1 MSKEYNFR
9 RSFYYEAEKAIKEK
23 SISFILGPRKCGKT
37 VCMHQMDS
45 AFPTA
50 VYIDMKAD
58 FDNDEQR
65 RKLVN
70 QIVDDIQKG
79 SDTIYLIDEASYMAL
94 PDKEISKIAGAF
106 NEYNN
111 HKTKVVFSGSQS
123 NALEFWGHI
132 ACGGNAAFVR
142 TGFLTYPE
150 WLAYKGT
157 TEVSEE
163 TYLDFLLNVR
173 NFYDCFENTKEYLQG
188 CLDETVMS
196 NRKAVEYIVGNSVDE
211 LDTEMLLDVLYA
223 SLVNLHNNTK
233 YETFA
238 NPNQFSDM
246 LAHYFG
252 GEIDSIDAK
261 KQRER
266 ISEVLGNRYKRFK
279 AMSAI
284 DCKTSMQF
292 LSNCGLTTLTYVSD
306 ELTVDPYITSKFLK
320 ETNELYRKPQI
331 FARLNLTINYPMF
344 HVDLIESVLKE
355 KMVSELPRD
364 LLGSIVE
371 CHVRSLLPSNGC
383 FEYRDSSG
391 VEIDYVSVEGNAMEI
406 SVSDKRM
413 KNVNF
418 DILPDG
424 YKKTLLTKSMTES
437 VNGVERI
444 PYYRFIYDN
453 SVGKELV
460 EELSKKSN
468 KTQA

>member
-1 MSKEYNFR
+1 
-9 RSFYYEAEKAIKEK
+9 
-23 SISFILGPRKCGKT
+23 
-37 VCMHQMDS
+37 
-45 AFPTA
+45 
-50 VYIDMKAD
+50 
-58 FDNDEQR
+58 
-65 RKLVN
+65 
-70 QIVDDIQKG
+70 
-79 SDTIYLIDEASYMAL
+79 
-94 PDKEISKIAGAF
+94 
-106 NEYNN
+106 
-111 HKTKVVFSGSQS
+111 
-123 NALEFWGHI
+123 
-132 ACGGNAAFVR
+132 
-142 TGFLTYPE
+142 
-150 WLAYKGT
+150 
-157 TEVSEE
+157 
-163 TYLDFLLNVR
+163 
-173 NFYDCFENTKEYLQG
+173 
-188 CLDETVMS
+188 
-196 NRKAVEYIVGNSVDE
+196 
-211 LDTEMLLDVLYA
+211 
-223 SLVNLHNNTK
+223 
-233 YETFA
+233 
-238 NPNQFSDM
+238 
-246 LAHYFG
+246 
-252 GEIDSIDAK
+252 
-261 KQRER
+261 
-266 ISEVLGNRYKRFK
+266 
-279 AMSAI
+279 
-284 DCKTSMQF
+284 MQF

-355 KMVSELPRD
+355 KMVSELLRN

-460 EELSKKSN
+460 EELSKKAN
-468 KTQA
+468 KT

>member
-1 MSKEYNFR
+1 
-9 RSFYYEAEKAIKEK
+9 
-23 SISFILGPRKCGKT
+23 
-37 VCMHQMDS
+37 
-45 AFPTA
+45 
-50 VYIDMKAD
+50 
-58 FDNDEQR
+58 
-65 RKLVN
+65 
-70 QIVDDIQKG
+70 
-79 SDTIYLIDEASYMAL
+79 
-94 PDKEISKIAGAF
+94 
-106 NEYNN
+106 
-111 HKTKVVFSGSQS
+111 
-123 NALEFWGHI
+123 
-132 ACGGNAAFVR
+132 
-142 TGFLTYPE
+142 
-150 WLAYKGT
+150 
-157 TEVSEE
+157 
-163 TYLDFLLNVR
+163 
-173 NFYDCFENTKEYLQG
+173 
-188 CLDETVMS
+188 
-196 NRKAVEYIVGNSVDE
+196 
-211 LDTEMLLDVLYA
+211 
-223 SLVNLHNNTK
+223 
-233 YETFA
+233 
-238 NPNQFSDM
+238 
-246 LAHYFG
+246 
-252 GEIDSIDAK
+252 
-261 KQRER
+261 
-266 ISEVLGNRYKRFK
+266 
-279 AMSAI
+279 MSAI